1 MKTTIK
7 KTEEAVKEYISGLT
21 DSETVSAHNQMCDN
35 LNYPDDQIFSNDEE
49 FFNTFFDNR
58 VLEAVRAV
66 AYGDY
71 NYSHDWVKFN
81 GYGNL
86 ESTNYPNDW
95 IDEPQLI
102 EDIINNPDDYYI
114 EFEDEE
120 EDN

>member
-7 KTEEAVKEYISGLT
+7 KTGEAVKEYINGLS
-21 DSETVSAHNQMCDN
+21 DSELVYAHNQMCQN
-35 LNYPDDQIFSNDEE
+35 LKYGDDEIYSNDED

-66 AYGDY
+66 VYGDY

-86 ESTNYPNDW
+86 ESTNYPNDF

-120 EDN
+120 DE

>member
-7 KTEEAVKEYISGLT
+7 KTEEAVREYISGLT

-35 LNYPDDQIFSNDEE
+35 LNYPDDQIFSNDED
-49 FFNTFFDNR
+49 FFNTFFENR

-71 NYSHDWVKFN
+71 NYTHDWVKFN

-86 ESTNYPNDW
+86 ESTNFPADW

-102 EDIINNPDDYYI
+102 EDIMNNPDDYYI
-114 EFEDEE
+114 EFEEE
-120 EDN
+120 EEN

>member
-35 LNYPDDQIFSNDEE
+35 LNYPDDQIFSNDED
-49 FFNTFFDNR
+49 FFNTFFENR

-71 NYSHDWVKFN
+71 NYSHDWVHFN

-86 ESTNYPNDW
+86 ESTNYPMDW

-120 EDN
+120 DE

>member
-35 LNYPDDQIFSNDEE
+35 LNYPDDQIFSNDED
-49 FFNTFFDNR
+49 FFNSFFENR

-71 NYSHDWVKFN
+71 NYGHDWVKFN

-86 ESTNYPNDW
+86 ESTSYPNDW

-120 EDN
+120 EED